1 MKIGFGCDHAAV
13 ELKDALLEHLK
24 EQGYECVDY
33 GAYSPED
40 KVDYPVQGQ
49 KVAEAIVSG
58 EIDSCLLYTSQ
69 EGCAGIRGSGQP
81 AVPDRRPD
89 QPDGYGNAG
98 DPGRNSEQIKKK
110 TAKASEEEN
119 LNRRL

>member
-58 EIDSCLLYTSQ
+58 EIDRGVLVCGTGIGISL
-69 EGCAGIRGSGQP
+69 AANKVPGIRA
-81 AVPDRRPD
+81 AVC
-89 QPDGYGNAG
+89 
-98 DPGRNSEQIKKK
+98 SEPYSAQMSVRHTMRISLPW
-110 TAKASEEEN
+110 APVWWEQSLA
-119 LNRRL
+119 R